1 MTSTF
6 FESNAANKM
15 NPPPSYQ
22 DMCKMLAE
30 SEKHRMQLIQENKA
44 KEMALNLRIYFAE
57 EAMKT
62 YQRAYHRVSTQECI
76 LEEKVR
82 RLEGRL

>member
-1 MTSTF
+1 MNSV
-6 FESNAANKM
+6 SM

-22 DMCKMLAE
+22 EMCKMLAE
-30 SEKHRMQLIQENKA
+30 ANARLERTIAENKA
-44 KEMALNLRIYFAE
+44 KEMKLQLQIHFTE

-62 YQRAYHRVSTQECI
+62 YQRAYHRISTQECI
-76 LEEKVR
+76 QEEKIR